1 MSRIYADH
9 AATTAARP
17 EVVEAMLPYLG
28 ELGFNPSSLHAEGRR
43 ARAAVDAARDTVAR
57 LLGARSKEIV
67 FTAGGTEADNLA
79 IFGTARAAAGAGR
92 RVVTAATEHHAV
104 VHALGALCDEGWEV
118 AEVPLEPDGTVDP
131 ARFAALLDDTTALAT
146 VMLANNET
154 GVVQPVD
161 ELARIA
167 HDRGVTFHTDAVQA
181 PAYLPLDVRAL
192 GVDLLSL
199 SAHKF
204 YGPKGTGALY
214 VRDGTPLAPLLH
226 GGSQEFAKRA
236 GTENVAG
243 IVGMAAALELASA
256 ERETVAPRV
265 AGLRDRFEAGLK
277 ERLADIKIVGE
288 GALRLPGIANVAFAG
303 VASDALVLRLDL
315 EGVAVSAGS
324 ACASGSLEPSHVIAA
339 LELEPR
345 WRRSTVRFSFG
356 RGTNADEIA
365 RLTELVARV
374 VTDLRSF
381 SVPGML

>member
-57 LLGARSKEIV
+57 LLGARAKEIV

-79 IFGTARAAAGAGR
+79 IFGTARVAARGR
-92 RVVTAATEHHAV
+92 RRIVSAATEHHAV
-104 VHALGALCDEGWEV
+104 AHALAALKDEGWEV
-118 AEVPLEPDGTVDP
+118 AELPLEPDGTVDP
-131 ARFAALLDDTTALAT
+131 ARFAASLDDGTALAT

-154 GVVQPVD
+154 GVLQPIA
-161 ELARIA
+161 ELAKLA
-167 HDRGVTFHTDAVQA
+167 HERGVTFHTDAVQA
-181 PAYLPLDVRAL
+181 PAYLPLDVRSL
-192 GVDLLSL
+192 GVDMLSL

-214 VRDGTPLAPLLH
+214 VREGTPLAPLVH

-243 IVGMAAALELASA
+243 IVGMATALELASA
-256 ERETVAPRV
+256 ERETAAPRI
-265 AGLRDRFEAGLK
+265 AALRDRFEAGLK
-277 ERLADIKIVGE
+277 SRLEDIRVVGE
-288 GALRLPGIANVAFAG
+288 GAPRLPGISNVAFAG

-339 LELEPR
+339 LGLEPR
-345 WRRSTVRFSFG
+345 WRTSTVRFSFG
-356 RGTNADEIA
+356 RGTSADEIA
-365 RLTELVARV
+365 RLIELVARV
-374 VTDLRSF
+374 VAELRSF

>member
-1 MSRIYADH
+1 MLRIYADH
-9 AATTAARP
+9 AATTAARA

-79 IFGTARAAAGAGR
+79 IFGTARVAARPGR
-92 RVVTAATEHHAV
+92 RIVSVATEHHAV
-104 VHALGALCDEGWEV
+104 VHALGALADEGWEV
-118 AEVPLEPDGTVDP
+118 AEAPLEPDGTVDP
-131 ARFAALLDDTTALAT
+131 ARFAESLRDGTVLAT

-154 GVVQPVD
+154 GVIQPVA
-161 ELARIA
+161 ELARLA
-167 HDRGVTFHTDAVQA
+167 RERGVTFHTDAVQA
-181 PAYLPLDVRAL
+181 PAHLPLDVRAL

-214 VRDGTPLAPLLH
+214 VREGTALVPLVH

-243 IVGMAAALELASA
+243 IVGMAAALELAAA
-256 ERETVAPRV
+256 ERETAAPRI
-265 AGLRDRFEAGLK
+265 AALRDRFESGLK
-277 ERLADIKIVGE
+277 QRLEDIKIIGE
-288 GALRLPGIANVAFAG
+288 GALRLPGVSNVAFAG

-324 ACASGSLEPSHVIAA
+324 ACAAGSLEPSHVIAA
-339 LELEPR
+339 LGLEPR
-345 WRRSTVRFSFG
+345 WRTSTVRFSFG
-356 RGTNADEIA
+356 RGTDADEIA
-365 RLTELVARV
+365 RLTEVVARV

-381 SVPGML
+381 SAAGML

>member
-28 ELGFNPSSLHAEGRR
+28 EFGFNPSSLHAEGRR
-43 ARAAVDAARDTVAR
+43 ARAALDAARDTVAR
-57 LLGARSKEIV
+57 LLGARAKEIV

-79 IFGTARAAAGAGR
+79 IFGTARSGARAGR
-92 RVVTAATEHHAV
+92 RIVSAATEHHAV
-104 VHALGALCDEGWEV
+104 VHALDALADEGWEIV
-118 AEVPLEPDGTVDP
+118 EVPLEPDGTLHP
-131 ARFAALLDDTTALAT
+131 AQFAACLGQDAGLAT

-154 GVVQPVD
+154 GVIQPVA

-167 HDRGVTFHTDAVQA
+167 HERGVLFHTDAVQA
-181 PAYLPLDVRAL
+181 PAHLAL
-192 GVDLLSL
+192 NVGDLAVDMLSL

-214 VRDGTPLAPLLH
+214 VREGTPLTPLVH

-243 IVGMAAALELASA
+243 IVGMATALELACA
-256 ERETVAPRV
+256 ERDAVAPRL
-265 AGLRDRFEAGLK
+265 AGLRDRFEAALK
-277 ERLADIKIVGE
+277 ERLEDIKIVGE
-288 GALRLPGIANVAFAG
+288 GAPRLPAISNIAFAG

-324 ACASGSLEPSHVIAA
+324 ACAAGSLEPSHVMEA
-339 LELEPR
+339 LGLDAR
-345 WRRSTVRFSFG
+345 WRTATVRFSFG
-356 RGTNADEIA
+356 RETTADEIA
-365 RLTELVARV
+365 RLTEVVVRV